1 MAAIG
6 SLQDAS
12 TPDKIF
18 DAAEI
23 LAQALDSIFEIY
35 GDEARAY
42 DTPVFVQQQYL
53 SRLETLLPK
62 YKQMVSYVIRCS
74 HVHQLT
80 R

>member
-1 MAAIG
+1 MTAIS

-12 TPDKIF
+12 TPDKSI

-35 GDEARAY
+35 GDEAREY
-42 DTPVFVQQQYL
+42 DSPVFVQQQYL

-62 YKQMVSYVIRCS
+62 YRQMVSYADSSFRCIS
-74 HVHQLT
+74 
-80 R
+80 